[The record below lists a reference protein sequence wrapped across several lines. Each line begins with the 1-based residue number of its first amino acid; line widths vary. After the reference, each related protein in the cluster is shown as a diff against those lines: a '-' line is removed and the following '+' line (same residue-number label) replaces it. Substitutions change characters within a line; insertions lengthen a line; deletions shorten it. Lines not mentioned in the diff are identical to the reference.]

1 MDGYF
6 GNFTIRKAAV
16 CWKRYSESYTG
27 QQVPIL
33 VVKTC
38 TPAADTG
45 EKQGEAG
52 MKHGGPMVTTSTPGE
67 KTGKWRKKKTRQQT
81 VPLPEHLGERGV
93 AVIWPGGRRGAGQGR
108 AGRGEERVN
117 HTEGETGLLEGC
129 DWKRVKAASKQ
140 VERSGQTMKF
150 VQWLWRA
157 GFSGHT
163 GHTGLLD
170 RRRWLNHVYCKDTQD
185 GYD

>member
-27 QQVPIL
+27 QQVPIW

-38 TPAADTG
+38 TPVADTG

-67 KTGKWRKKKTRQQT
+67 ETGKWRKKKHGNKQFLYLSTSESEESLSSDLEAEEEQDREGQD
-81 VPLPEHLGERGV
+81 GERKGLTTLKE
-93 AVIWPGGRRGAGQGR
+93 RQGYWKDVTGNEFKQR
-108 AGRGEERVN
+108 ANR
-117 HTEGETGLLEGC
+117 
-129 DWKRVKAASKQ
+129 
-140 VERSGQTMKF
+140 
-150 VQWLWRA
+150 
-157 GFSGHT
+157 
-163 GHTGLLD
+163 
-170 RRRWLNHVYCKDTQD
+170 
-185 GYD
+185 